1 MKIRR
6 YFCFF
11 LIIMLAFSATET
23 VCAAPAD
30 SGDAAGSYGLHGSV
44 ALVED
49 PEMLK
54 TTQTAIAYELNTD
67 TLLFAKD
74 PDKRINPTGLVK
86 LLTALIVLE
95 EADLNEMA
103 TVYRNTLDTIALGA
117 VSAGLK
123 AGEQVAVG
131 DLLKCVMVASA
142 NDAAAVMA
150 AHVAGTQSAFVERMN
165 QRAKELGCTDSNFT
179 NVHGLMDEN
188 QYSTARDLAIIVEA
202 ALENDAFAELFSLEK
217 FSMPATNMSQ
227 ERYFVT
233 TNYLMSDEYYSHYFD
248 YRVTGGKPAAATS
261 ADRSVICTAKVGNSR
276 YLFVLMSVECE
287 VTEQGGVTYSNF
299 LETIRLMNYA
309 FNNFTVRQV
318 LDKEQAI
325 YQYAV
330 KNGKNDVLVCGS
342 RDVSVLLP
350 ADFDKNSVVY
360 ENIVHASALQSPIEA
375 GDPLGTLQIKYGGR
389 VLASCELLAMNQVE
403 RQDDIEITDRL
414 QSSEDPGKQA
424 IDPKLVFAAILV
436 AILAGFVA
444 VLVLIIRGMKKIR
457 SRRGQMR
464 KARKRKRSR

>member
-11 LIIMLAFSATET
+11 LIIILAFSATET
-23 VCAAPAD
+23 VCATPAA
-30 SGDAAGSYGLHGSV
+30 SGAAAGSYGLHGSV

-54 TTQTAIAYELNTD
+54 TTQAAIAYELNTD

-202 ALENDAFAELFSLEK
+202 ALENDAFAELFSLEQ

-360 ENIVHASALQSPIEA
+360 ENIVHASALQSPIVA

-389 VLASCELLAMNQVE
+389 VLASCDLLAMNQVE

-436 AILAGFVA
+436 AVLAGFVA

>member
-11 LIIMLAFSATET
+11 LIIILAFSATET

-30 SGDAAGSYGLHGSV
+30 SGAAAGSYGLHGSV

-54 TTQTAIAYELNTD
+54 TTQAAIAYELNTD

-165 QRAKELGCTDSNFT
+165 QRAKELGCIDSNFT

-360 ENIVHASALQSPIEA
+360 ENIVHASALQSPIVA

-389 VLASCELLAMNQVE
+389 VLASCDLLAMNQVE

-436 AILAGFVA
+436 AVLAGFVA

>member
-330 KNGKNDVLVCGS
+330 KSGKNDVLVCGS

>member
-1 MKIRR
+1 MKTRR
-6 YFCFF
+6 YVCFLLIF
-11 LIIMLAFSATET
+11 LLVASIVIPAYGAPTERIGM
-23 VCAAPAD
+23 AEN
-30 SGDAAGSYGLHGSV
+30 SGLQGAV
-44 ALVED
+44 PLVED
-49 PEMLK
+49 PQMLK
-54 TTQTAIAYELNTD
+54 TTQSAIAYELNTD
-67 TLLFAKD
+67 TLLYAKD

-103 TVYRNTLDTIALGA
+103 TVHRNTLDTIALGA

-123 AGEQVAVG
+123 AGEQVSVG

-202 ALENDAFAELFSLEK
+202 ALENEAFVELFAMDN
-217 FSMPATNMSQ
+217 FTMAATEYST

-233 TNYLMSDEYYSHYFD
+233 TNYMMSDEYYSHYFD

-261 ADRSVICTAKVGNSR
+261 SDRSVICTAQVGNSR
-276 YLFVLMSVECE
+276 YLLVLMSVECE

-330 KNGKNDVLVCGS
+330 KNGKNDVLVCSS

-350 ADFDKNSVVY
+350 ADFDKNAVVY
-360 ENIVHASALQSPIEA
+360 ENKVEAAALQSPIAA
-375 GDPLGTLQIKYGGR
+375 GDPLGTLQIKYAGR
-389 VLASCELLAMNQVE
+389 ILATCDLLAMHDVHQRENS
-403 RQDDIEITDRL
+403 EIKDRL
-414 QSSEDPGKQA
+414 QPSDIPDEQN
-424 IDPKLVFAAILV
+424 IDPNLIRAAI
-436 AILAGFVA
+436 AVA
-444 VLVLIIRGMKKIR
+444 VLGALVAVPVLIVRSAKK
-457 SRRGQMR
+457 RRARHGQMQ
-464 KARKRKRSR
+464 KNKKRKRSR